1 MELRHLRYFVKV
13 ASELHFGR
21 AAEALGISQPPL
33 SQQIRLLEEELG
45 VRLFER
51 SSRKVRLTMPGRLF
65 LDEARTTLAH
75 ADHAVSVTRRAALG
89 EIGELLIGL
98 SPSTLYV
105 PMVADAISAFHA
117 AHTDVHLVFKE
128 LSIDSQRDA
137 VDNTSLDLG
146 FARSRTEPLMPAGV
160 AADRLVTD
168 RMYVAMR
175 HGHRLSSTDAAID
188 VAELAGEPMV
198 HYPYDR
204 EGFLEDLRRLFEST
218 GFRPRLVQETHEMT
232 TLLGLV
238 SAGFGIS
245 VLPGSLRR
253 LEVERLCSA
262 GGSTGGNCGV
272 LAGPVALC
280 SMWLLHRGE
289 RAGPA
294 ARAFIRLLRPEY
306 DSS

>member
-1 MELRHLRYFVKV
+1 MELRHLRYFVRV

-33 SQQIRLLEEELG
+33 SQQIRSLEEELG

-51 SSRKVRLTMPGRLF
+51 SSRKVRLTTAGRLF
-65 LDEARTTLAH
+65 LEEARATLAQ
-75 ADHAVSVTRRAALG
+75 ADHAVSVTRRAAQG

-105 PMVADAISAFHA
+105 PVVADAISAFHA
-117 AHTDVHLVFKE
+117 AHPDVHLVFKE
-128 LSIDSQRDA
+128 LSIDAQRAA
-137 VDNTSLDLG
+137 VDNGSLDLG
-146 FARSRTEPLMPAGV
+146 FVRSSTEPLIPGAV
-160 AADRLVTD
+160 TADRLATD

-175 HGHRLSSTDAAID
+175 RGHRLSDAD
-188 VAELAGEPMV
+188 GPVELAELAGEPMV

-204 EGFLEDLRRLFEST
+204 EGFLEDLRRLFESA
-218 GFRPRLVQETHEMT
+218 GLRPRLVQETHEMS

-253 LEVERLCSA
+253 LEVDSLVYRE
-262 GGSTGGNCGV
+262 
-272 LAGPVALC
+272 LAGPVALS

-289 RAGPA
+289 RAAPA
-294 ARAFIRLLRPEY
+294 AQAFIRLLRPGV
-306 DSS
+306 SAA